1 MNLTSR
7 QSGSDGVNQLDRRRF
22 LQTASAG
29 CCVWLVPELKLALG
43 ESPGDQQVRLG
54 LIADVHQDIM
64 HDGVERISAF
74 VADMQQQAAHGIVN
88 LGDFCV
94 PHARNDAFLAAW
106 NAFSGEK
113 IHVLGNHD
121 TDGGYR
127 REQAVEYYGSPGRY
141 YSQDFHGL
149 HLVVLD
155 GNDPDG
161 KPGYPCNVND
171 EQLQWLE
178 QDLQATQRPTVIL
191 IHQPID
197 CYDKHVRSGAKVR
210 EVLARANREAGFR
223 KVVLVLAGHAHLDYV
238 IECDGIPHVQINSA
252 SYVWVDKKHDNY
264 GAELQ
269 AAHPWLA
276 NTCPYAEPLW
286 ASLTFDF
293 EAGEIKLVGRETTW
307 VGPDPWEVGVA
318 EDDYQRSRE
327 LSRPAISGRKLA
339 LTPWRPGNE

>member
-1 MNLTSR
+1 MNLPSR
-7 QSGSDGVNQLDRRRF
+7 QRGSDRVNRLDRRRF
-22 LQTASAG
+22 LRTASVG
-29 CCVWLVPELKLALG
+29 SCLWLVPELKLARG
-43 ESPGDQQVRLG
+43 DGPRDQQVRLG

-74 VADMQQQAAHGIVN
+74 VADMHEQSAHGIVN

-94 PHARNDAFLAAW
+94 PHMRNDAFLAAW
-106 NAFSGEK
+106 NAFTGEK

-171 EQLQWLE
+171 AQLQWLE
-178 QDLQATQRPTVIL
+178 HDLQATQRPTVIL

-197 CYDKHVRSGAKVR
+197 SYDKHVRSGAKVR

-269 AAHPWLA
+269 AARPWLA

-307 VGPDPWEVGVA
+307 VGPDPWEVGLA
-318 EDDYQRSRE
+318 EDGYQRSRE
-327 LSRPAISGRKLA
+327 LSRPAITGRKISVEG
-339 LTPWRPGNE
+339 WRPNNE